1 MRIPFTAE
9 TAAGSAIGR
18 LGRTEDLRL
27 SPSGRRLAIAGYLTN
42 RVLVLD
48 VDVDLSGTAPRI
60 ALSDALEVSSAS
72 FDHPHGV
79 SWLDDRTL
87 IVANRYADI
96 GIFELPGNGA
106 SGSITLDPVRRIGA
120 DRRDLVKT
128 PGSISVLP
136 IGLGLVELLVCN
148 NFVHHV
154 SRHLID
160 RRASYAVHAS
170 ESLIAGGLR
179 IPDGIAHSGSGR
191 WIAVG
196 NHHGHCL
203 FVFRNVDALDES
215 SRPDGVLR
223 GVHHPHGVV
232 FTRDERWVLVADAA
246 SPAVHVFNSPDGNW
260 DGEREPVASVR
271 ILSDAIYERGRFQ
284 PGEGGLKGIDLT
296 PDGALLVTTC
306 EEDPLV
312 FFDMRPTLGMA
323 AVDRDPPAA
332 ADEAEQ
338 ARRFLLRYLGA
349 ARLRVDDAT
358 EAIRRT
364 SEQEVALLL
373 SSRWWRLTAPFRRLS
388 ESVQYSAVRARHR
401 FKPST
406 WRVTP

>member
-1 MRIPFTAE
+1 MRIPFTAD
-9 TAAGSAIGR
+9 TPAASAIGR

-27 SPSGRRLAIAGYLTN
+27 SPSGRRLAIAGYLAN

-48 VDVDLSGTAPRI
+48 VEVDLSGTPPRI
-60 ALSDALEVSSAS
+60 ALSGGLEVSSAS

-79 SWLDDRTL
+79 AWLDERTL

-96 GIFELPGNGA
+96 GIFELPGNRA

-128 PGSISVLP
+128 PGSISVFP

-179 IPDGIAHSGSGR
+179 IPDGIAHSRSGR

-203 FVFRNVDALDES
+203 FVFRNVDALDERS
-215 SRPDGVLR
+215 QPDGVLR
-223 GVHHPHGVV
+223 GVRHPHGVV
-232 FTRDERWVLVADAA
+232 FTPDERWVLVVDAA

-260 DGEREPVASVR
+260 EGEREPVASVP
-271 ILSDAIYERGRFQ
+271 ILSDASYERGRFQ
-284 PGEGGLKGIDLT
+284 PGEGGLKGIDLAS
-296 PDGALLVTTC
+296 DGAVLVTTC

-312 FFDMRPTLGMA
+312 FFDMRPTMGTP
-323 AVDRDPPAA
+323 AVDLDPAA

-364 SEQEVALLL
+364 SEREVELLL
-373 SSRWWRLTAPFRRLS
+373 SSRWWRVTAPFRRLS
-388 ESVQYSAVRARHR
+388 ESVQYSAIRARHR
-401 FKPST
+401 LKRST
-406 WRVTP
+406 